1 MDVKSEDSKD
11 DATIVNKIIEL
22 VTEFPQGVSDK
33 VLIANMPTVDPKA
46 RAMVINKLLM
56 AEKIDLFNGKDGL
69 LYRKREPSKAGSIAG
84 DQEEKV
90 VYKII
95 EGAGNIGVWIR
106 DIRAK
111 SNLGQTQLNKVLK
124 SLETKNLIK
133 SVKSVNAS
141 KKKVCLI
148 IFIDMRRFNVPS
160 IQVYMLFNLQPD
172 QSVTGG
178 AWYSENDFESEFVE
192 VLNQQCYRMLYQR
205 LESAQANHSSPLA
218 VKTASMATVG
228 EVAKFVSDLGISKVS
243 LKEADIEKILR
254 TVVYDGKA
262 EKCES
267 LDGKTLYR
275 AVKPLFPSAGISRCP
290 CGVCPLIKKCGDVGD
305 VTPLKC
311 QYFRDWLDEF

>member
-1 MDVKSEDSKD
+1 MEVKSED
-11 DATIVNKIIEL
+11 DATIVDKIIEL

-46 RAMVINKLLM
+46 RAMMINKLLM

-90 VYKII
+90 VFKII
-95 EGAGNIGVWIR
+95 EGAGNVGVWIR

-111 SNLGQTQLNKVLK
+111 SNLGQTQLTKVLK
-124 SLETKNLIK
+124 SLEMKNLIK

-141 KKKVCLI
+141 NSKKK
-148 IFIDMRRFNVPS
+148 
-160 IQVYMLFNLQPD
+160 VYMLFNLQPD

-178 AWYSENDFESEFVE
+178 AWYGPDNNFESEFVE
-192 VLNQQCYRMLYQR
+192 VMNQQCYRMLYQK
-205 LESAQANHSSPLA
+205 LESAQAQHSNPMA
-218 VKTASMATVG
+218 VKTASMVTVG
-228 EVAKFVSDLGISKVS
+228 EVVKCVSDLGISKVS
-243 LKEADIEKILR
+243 LNEAEIEKILK

-311 QYFRDWLDEF
+311 HYFKDWLEEF

>member
-11 DATIVNKIIEL
+11 DVTIENKIIEL

-33 VLIANMPTVDPKA
+33 VLLANMPTVDPKA

-69 LYRKREPSKAGSIAG
+69 LYRRREPSKAGAISG

-90 VYKII
+90 VFRII

-141 KKKVCLI
+141 KKKVI
-148 IFIDMRRFNVPS
+148 ISHYNVS
-160 IQVYMLFNLQPD
+160 SFQF
-172 QSVTGG
+172 
-178 AWYSENDFESEFVE
+178 
-192 VLNQQCYRMLYQR
+192 LNFLGLY
-205 LESAQANHSSPLA
+205 A
-218 VKTASMATVG
+218 V
-228 EVAKFVSDLGISKVS
+228 
-243 LKEADIEKILR
+243 
-254 TVVYDGKA
+254 
-262 EKCES
+262 
-267 LDGKTLYR
+267 
-275 AVKPLFPSAGISRCP
+275 
-290 CGVCPLIKKCGDVGD
+290 
-305 VTPLKC
+305 
-311 QYFRDWLDEF
+311 

>member
-1 MDVKSEDSKD
+1 MDDQKEDSKD
-11 DATIVNKIIEL
+11 DATIANKIIEL

-69 LYRKREPSKAGSIAG
+69 LYRKREPSRAGSIAG

-90 VYKII
+90 VFKII

-141 KKKVCLI
+141 KKK
-148 IFIDMRRFNVPS
+148 
-160 IQVYMLFNLQPD
+160 VYMLFNLQPD

-275 AVKPLFPSAGISRCP
+275 AIKPLFPSAGISRCP

-311 QYFRDWLDEF
+311 QYFKDWLDEF

>member
-46 RAMVINKLLM
+46 RALVINKLLM

-141 KKKVCLI
+141 KKK
-148 IFIDMRRFNVPS
+148 
-160 IQVYMLFNLQPD
+160 VYMLFNLQPD

-275 AVKPLFPSAGISRCP
+275 AVKPLFASAGISRCP

>member
-1 MDVKSEDSKD
+1 MDDMKEDSKD
-11 DATIVNKIIEL
+11 DAFIVNKIIEL

-69 LYRKREPSKAGSIAG
+69 LYRKREPSRAGSIAG

-90 VYKII
+90 VFKII

-141 KKKVCLI
+141 KKK
-148 IFIDMRRFNVPS
+148 
-160 IQVYMLFNLQPD
+160 VYMLFNLQPD

-275 AVKPLFPSAGISRCP
+275 AIKPLFPSAGISRCP

-311 QYFRDWLDEF
+311 QYFKDWLDEF

>member
-1 MDVKSEDSKD
+1 MDDQKEDSKD
-11 DATIVNKIIEL
+11 DATIANKIIEL

-69 LYRKREPSKAGSIAG
+69 LYRKREPSRAGSIAG

-90 VYKII
+90 VFKII

-141 KKKVCLI
+141 KKK
-148 IFIDMRRFNVPS
+148 
-160 IQVYMLFNLQPD
+160 VYMLFNLQPD

-275 AVKPLFPSAGISRCP
+275 AIKPLFPSAGISRCP

-311 QYFRDWLDEF
+311 HYFKDWLDEF

>member
-1 MDVKSEDSKD
+1 MEVKSED
-11 DATIVNKIIEL
+11 DATIVDKIIEL

-46 RAMVINKLLM
+46 RAMMINKLLM

-90 VYKII
+90 VFKII
-95 EGAGNIGVWIR
+95 EGAGNVGVWIR

-124 SLETKNLIK
+124 NLEMKNLIK

-141 KKKVCLI
+141 KKK
-148 IFIDMRRFNVPS
+148 
-160 IQVYMLFNLQPD
+160 VYMLFNLQPD

-178 AWYSENDFESEFVE
+178 AWYGPDNNFESEFVE
-192 VLNQQCYRMLYQR
+192 VMNQQCYRMLYQK
-205 LESAQANHSSPLA
+205 LESAQAQHNNPMA
-218 VKTASMATVG
+218 VKTASMVTLG
-228 EVAKFVSDLGISKVS
+228 EVVKAVSDLGISKVS
-243 LKEADIEKILR
+243 LNEVEIEKILK

-290 CGVCPLIKKCGDVGD
+290 CGVCPLIQKCGDVGD

-311 QYFRDWLDEF
+311 HYFKDWLEEF

>member
-1 MDVKSEDSKD
+1 MDDQKEDSKD
-11 DATIVNKIIEL
+11 EATIANKIIEL

-69 LYRKREPSKAGSIAG
+69 LYRKREPSRAGSIAG

-90 VYKII
+90 VFKII

-141 KKKVCLI
+141 KKK
-148 IFIDMRRFNVPS
+148 
-160 IQVYMLFNLQPD
+160 VYMLFNLQPD

-275 AVKPLFPSAGISRCP
+275 AIKPLFPSAGISRCP

-311 QYFRDWLDEF
+311 HYFKDWLDEF

>member
-1 MDVKSEDSKD
+1 MDDKKEDSKD

-90 VYKII
+90 VFKII

-141 KKKVCLI
+141 KKKVS
-148 IFIDMRRFNVPS
+148 FINHFKIRSSMVQLCRFICCS
-160 IQVYMLFNLQPD
+160 TCSQI
-172 QSVTGG
+172 
-178 AWYSENDFESEFVE
+178 
-192 VLNQQCYRMLYQR
+192 R
-205 LESAQANHSSPLA
+205 
-218 VKTASMATVG
+218 
-228 EVAKFVSDLGISKVS
+228 VS
-243 LKEADIEKILR
+243 LEVPGIQRTILNPNLWR
-254 TVVYDGKA
+254 
-262 EKCES
+262 
-267 LDGKTLYR
+267 
-275 AVKPLFPSAGISRCP
+275 F
-290 CGVCPLIKKCGDVGD
+290 
-305 VTPLKC
+305 
-311 QYFRDWLDEF
+311 

>member
-1 MDVKSEDSKD
+1 MSNNRWHEKILNISDDKLKKLWDTTISSEMDVKSEDSKD

-46 RAMVINKLLM
+46 RALVINKLLM

-141 KKKVCLI
+141 KKKVCPFLLFSLI
-148 IFIDMRRFNVPS
+148 LGLLMF
-160 IQVYMLFNLQPD
+160 
-172 QSVTGG
+172 
-178 AWYSENDFESEFVE
+178 
-192 VLNQQCYRMLYQR
+192 
-205 LESAQANHSSPLA
+205 PLCRS
-218 VKTASMATVG
+218 TCCSTCSQIRASLV
-228 EVAKFVSDLGISKVS
+228 VLGIQRTTLNPS
-243 LKEADIEKILR
+243 LWR
-254 TVVYDGKA
+254 
-262 EKCES
+262 
-267 LDGKTLYR
+267 
-275 AVKPLFPSAGISRCP
+275 F
-290 CGVCPLIKKCGDVGD
+290 
-305 VTPLKC
+305 
-311 QYFRDWLDEF
+311 

>member
-1 MDVKSEDSKD
+1 MSNNRWHEKILNISDDKLKKLWDTTISSEMDVKSEDSKD

-46 RAMVINKLLM
+46 RALVINKLLM

-141 KKKVCLI
+141 KKKVCPFLLFSLI
-148 IFIDMRRFNVPS
+148 
-160 IQVYMLFNLQPD
+160 
-172 QSVTGG
+172 
-178 AWYSENDFESEFVE
+178 
-192 VLNQQCYRMLYQR
+192 
-205 LESAQANHSSPLA
+205 
-218 VKTASMATVG
+218 
-228 EVAKFVSDLGISKVS
+228 
-243 LKEADIEKILR
+243 
-254 TVVYDGKA
+254 
-262 EKCES
+262 
-267 LDGKTLYR
+267 
-275 AVKPLFPSAGISRCP
+275 
-290 CGVCPLIKKCGDVGD
+290 
-305 VTPLKC
+305 
-311 QYFRDWLDEF
+311 

>member
-1 MDVKSEDSKD
+1 MEVKSED
-11 DATIVNKIIEL
+11 DATIVDKIIEL

-46 RAMVINKLLM
+46 RAMMINKLLM

-90 VYKII
+90 VFKII
-95 EGAGNIGVWIR
+95 EGAGNVGVWIR

-124 SLETKNLIK
+124 SLEMKNLIK

-141 KKKVCLI
+141 KKK
-148 IFIDMRRFNVPS
+148 
-160 IQVYMLFNLQPD
+160 VYMLFNLQPD

-178 AWYSENDFESEFVE
+178 AWYGPDNNFESEFVE
-192 VLNQQCYRMLYQR
+192 VMNQQCYRMLYQK
-205 LESAQANHSSPLA
+205 LESAQAQHSNPMA
-218 VKTASMATVG
+218 VKTASMVTVG
-228 EVAKFVSDLGISKVS
+228 EVVKAVSDLGISKVS
-243 LKEADIEKILR
+243 LNEAEIEKILK

-290 CGVCPLIKKCGDVGD
+290 CGVCPLIQKCGDVGD

-311 QYFRDWLDEF
+311 HYFKDWLEEF

>member
-1 MDVKSEDSKD
+1 MDDQKEDSKD
-11 DATIVNKIIEL
+11 DATIANKIIEL

-69 LYRKREPSKAGSIAG
+69 LYRKREPSRAGSIAG

-90 VYKII
+90 VFKII

-141 KKKVCLI
+141 KKKVSFINNINIWSFQWSNTAGLYAVQPAARSECHWRCLV
-148 IFIDMRRFNVPS
+148 FRERF
-160 IQVYMLFNLQPD
+160 
-172 QSVTGG
+172 
-178 AWYSENDFESEFVE
+178 
-192 VLNQQCYRMLYQR
+192 
-205 LESAQANHSSPLA
+205 
-218 VKTASMATVG
+218 
-228 EVAKFVSDLGISKVS
+228 
-243 LKEADIEKILR
+243 
-254 TVVYDGKA
+254 
-262 EKCES
+262 
-267 LDGKTLYR
+267 
-275 AVKPLFPSAGISRCP
+275 
-290 CGVCPLIKKCGDVGD
+290 
-305 VTPLKC
+305 
-311 QYFRDWLDEF
+311 

>member
-1 MDVKSEDSKD
+1 MEVKSED
-11 DATIVNKIIEL
+11 DATIVDKIIEL

-46 RAMVINKLLM
+46 RAMMINKLLM

-90 VYKII
+90 VFKII
-95 EGAGNIGVWIR
+95 EGAGNVGVWIR

-124 SLETKNLIK
+124 NLEMKNLIK

-141 KKKVCLI
+141 KKK
-148 IFIDMRRFNVPS
+148 
-160 IQVYMLFNLQPD
+160 VYMLFNLQPD

-178 AWYSENDFESEFVE
+178 AWYGPDNNFESEFVE
-192 VLNQQCYRMLYQR
+192 VMNQQCYRMLYQK
-205 LESAQANHSSPLA
+205 LESAQAQHNNPMA
-218 VKTASMATVG
+218 VKTASMVTLG
-228 EVAKFVSDLGISKVS
+228 EVVKAVSDLGISKVS
-243 LKEADIEKILR
+243 LNEVEIEKILK

-290 CGVCPLIKKCGDVGD
+290 CGVCPLIQKCGDVGD
-305 VTPLKC
+305 VTPLDRKSVV
-311 QYFRDWLDEF
+311 

>member
-11 DATIVNKIIEL
+11 DVTIENKIIEL

-33 VLIANMPTVDPKA
+33 VLLANMPTVHPKA

-69 LYRKREPSKAGSIAG
+69 LYRRREPSKAGAISG

-90 VYKII
+90 VFRII

-141 KKKVCLI
+141 KKKVI
-148 IFIDMRRFNVPS
+148 ISHYNVS
-160 IQVYMLFNLQPD
+160 SFQF
-172 QSVTGG
+172 
-178 AWYSENDFESEFVE
+178 
-192 VLNQQCYRMLYQR
+192 LNFLGLY
-205 LESAQANHSSPLA
+205 A
-218 VKTASMATVG
+218 V
-228 EVAKFVSDLGISKVS
+228 
-243 LKEADIEKILR
+243 
-254 TVVYDGKA
+254 
-262 EKCES
+262 
-267 LDGKTLYR
+267 
-275 AVKPLFPSAGISRCP
+275 
-290 CGVCPLIKKCGDVGD
+290 
-305 VTPLKC
+305 
-311 QYFRDWLDEF
+311 

>member
-1 MDVKSEDSKD
+1 MEVKSED
-11 DATIVNKIIEL
+11 DATIVDKIIEL

-46 RAMVINKLLM
+46 RAMMINKLLM

-90 VYKII
+90 VFKII
-95 EGAGNIGVWIR
+95 EGAGNVGVWIR

-124 SLETKNLIK
+124 NLEMKNLIK

-141 KKKVCLI
+141 KKK
-148 IFIDMRRFNVPS
+148 
-160 IQVYMLFNLQPD
+160 VYMLFNLQPD

-178 AWYSENDFESEFVE
+178 AWYGPDNNFESEFVE
-192 VLNQQCYRMLYQR
+192 VMNQQCYRMLYQK
-205 LESAQANHSSPLA
+205 LESAQAQHNNPMA
-218 VKTASMATVG
+218 VKTASMVTVG
-228 EVAKFVSDLGISKVS
+228 EVVKAVSDLGISKVS
-243 LKEADIEKILR
+243 LNEVEIEKILK

-290 CGVCPLIKKCGDVGD
+290 CGVCPLIQKCGDVGD

-311 QYFRDWLDEF
+311 HYFKDWLEEF

>member
-1 MDVKSEDSKD
+1 MDDKKEDSKD

-90 VYKII
+90 VFKII

-141 KKKVCLI
+141 KKK
-148 IFIDMRRFNVPS
+148 
-160 IQVYMLFNLQPD
+160 VYMLFNLQPD

-218 VKTASMATVG
+218 VKTASMVTVG

-275 AVKPLFPSAGISRCP
+275 AIKPLFPSAGISRCP

-311 QYFRDWLDEF
+311 QYFKDWLDEF